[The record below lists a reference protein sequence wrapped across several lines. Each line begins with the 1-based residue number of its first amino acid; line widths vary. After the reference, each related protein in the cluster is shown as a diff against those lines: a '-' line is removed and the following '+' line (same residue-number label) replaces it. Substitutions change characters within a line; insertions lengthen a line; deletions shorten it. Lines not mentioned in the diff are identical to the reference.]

1 MKASIAQLKKAGYKP
16 KGDANTHI
24 YKIYKDAD
32 GNRIND
38 LGNSYIADFK
48 KAISYLKKS
57 LSEGMPSIVGADYQK
72 GHPGNIDKTTDHF
85 FVIVGMGKDNKGAYF
100 TFFDNA
106 MAASEVLIGGGNNST
121 HNKLYVDCKNY
132 RLLSIGTAPIAAN
145 KEYKD
150 YYITQIR
157 ESEKI
162 KK

>member
-1 MKASIAQLKKAGYKP
+1 
-16 KGDANTHI
+16 
-24 YKIYKDAD
+24 
-32 GNRIND
+32 
-38 LGNSYIADFK
+38 
-48 KAISYLKKS
+48 
-57 LSEGMPSIVGADYQK
+57 
-72 GHPGNIDKTTDHF
+72 
-85 FVIVGMGKDNKGAYF
+85 MGKDNKGAYF

-132 RLLSIGTAPIAAN
+132 RLLSIGTAPFAVN